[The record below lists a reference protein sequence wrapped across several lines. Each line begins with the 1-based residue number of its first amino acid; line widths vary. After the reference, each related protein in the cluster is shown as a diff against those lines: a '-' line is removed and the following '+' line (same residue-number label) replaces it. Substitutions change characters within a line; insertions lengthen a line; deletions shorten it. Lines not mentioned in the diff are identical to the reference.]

1 MKSTNCKLLAS
12 LAISIAA
19 INAHAAGGISPN
31 ANQYRYV
38 EAAVAY
44 QSTDW
49 GPFSEET
56 NMTFLAST
64 DFLQYLHAHA
74 RYNNGD
80 TKLPKGYQQDGWLTY
95 GIGVHY
101 FIGPNTSLLI
111 TADRHELASKNKKPD
126 QDAKEF
132 RAGIRHDLNSH
143 WRLTLEAGEHDLI
156 VGSDTTFIFETV
168 YSYNEHLGGSFRVR
182 DYDELDLSSYEL
194 GFRYSF

>member
-1 MKSTNCKLLAS
+1 MKSNIATLLVS
-12 LAISIAA
+12 SVLATAT
-19 INAHAAGGISPN
+19 INAQADADN
-31 ANQYRYV
+31 ANQYRYL

-56 NMTFLAST
+56 NATFLASI
-64 DFLQYLHAHA
+64 DFLKYVHAHA

-80 TKLPKGYQQDGWLTY
+80 THLPKGYQQDGWLTY
-95 GIGVHY
+95 GIGAHY
-101 FIGPNTSLLI
+101 FISPNTSLLV
-111 TADRHELASKNKKPD
+111 TADRHELGSNNKKPD
-126 QDAKEF
+126 ETAREY
-132 RAGIRHDLNSH
+132 RVGIRNDLNAQ

-156 VGSDTTFIFETV
+156 VGSDTTFIFETI